1 MRISFIGGGT
11 MGEAILK
18 SLLAKK
24 ITSPEEIVVSDIS
37 LQRREYLAETYHVK
51 TIIKNLD
58 TLKNADVV
66 ILAIKPQDLGQA
78 MKELKGKLLAKQL
91 VISIVAGAPLDSLCT
106 GLGHPHIVRSMPN
119 MSAQIGE
126 GITVWIDTA
135 EVTQKQRN
143 WAKSILSS
151 IGDEIHLTTEKYV
164 DMATAISGCGPAYI
178 FLIIESLTDA
188 GVHIGLPRAMAAR
201 LAVET
206 TIGSARTIKV
216 TGKHPAEL
224 RNMVTS
230 PGGITAEGLLQLE
243 SGGLRFLLLKAV
255 IAAYEKSKKI
265 AAK

>member
-11 MGEAILK
+11 MGEAIIK

-24 ITSPEEIVVSDIS
+24 VTSPEEIIVSDIS
-37 LQRREYLAETYHVK
+37 QPRREYLTKTYSIK
-51 TIIKNLD
+51 TLTKNLD

-66 ILAIKPQDLGQA
+66 ILAIKPQDLDQVLG
-78 MKELKGKLLAKQL
+78 ELKNKLLAKQL
-91 VISIVAGAPLDSLCT
+91 LLSIVAGATLDSLRT
-106 GLGHPHIVRSMPN
+106 GLGHPYIVRSMPN

-151 IGDEIHLTTEKYV
+151 IGDEIHLTAEKYV

-206 TIGSARTIKV
+206 TIGAARTIKE

-224 RNMVTS
+224 KNMVTS

-243 SGGLRFLLLKAV
+243 NGGLRSLLLRAV